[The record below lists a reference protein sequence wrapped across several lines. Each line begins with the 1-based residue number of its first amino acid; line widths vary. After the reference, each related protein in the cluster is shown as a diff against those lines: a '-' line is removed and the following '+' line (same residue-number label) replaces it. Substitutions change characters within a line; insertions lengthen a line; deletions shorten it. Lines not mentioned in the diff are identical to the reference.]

1 MADALSHKSYCNNIM
16 IMGSQPPLHEEFQN
30 LNLGLVPQGYL
41 ASLTASPTL
50 EDKIRSE
57 QRRDAEI
64 KKIIENIKAGN
75 VKYECFSIDDKGTVF
90 FQGRIAVPEVQSLKD
105 VILRRLMILLSP
117 YTLIVQRCTRISQ
130 QCIGGPA

>member
-1 MADALSHKSYCNNIM
+1 ME
-16 IMGSQPPLHEEFQN
+16 SQPPLHEEFQK

-41 ASLTASPTL
+41 ANLTASPTL

-75 VKYECFSIDDKGTVF
+75 VKYECFSIETRGQCF
-90 FQGRIAVPEVQSLKD
+90 SKD
-105 VILRRLMILLSP
+105 ALQFP
-117 YTLIVQRCTRISQ
+117 KFK
-130 QCIGGPA
+130 A